1 VGSVGVDLSAYY
13 VERELNMFIV
23 LIIVVCAIL
32 SLGTLW
38 RHEER
43 AIAQWMADSW
53 PMRIWKFFA
62 LVGIVCFVVYAI
74 GSHTATKSIPD
85 ATTEASSASCAL
97 CHRPVVWGLTGKAE
111 A

>member
-1 VGSVGVDLSAYY
+1 VGSVAVDLSAYY

-23 LIIVVCAIL
+23 FIIVVCAIL

-74 GSHTATKSIPD
+74 GSHTATNQYRTPQRTLHLLAAPYAID
-85 ATTEASSASCAL
+85 QL
-97 CHRPVVWGLTGKAE
+97 CGD
-111 A
+111 

>member
-1 VGSVGVDLSAYY
+1 
-13 VERELNMFIV
+13 MFIV
-23 LIIVVCAIL
+23 FIIVVCAIL

-74 GSHTATKSIPD
+74 GSYTATKSTPNASVASVSTPD
-85 ATTEASSASCAL
+85 AITDA
-97 CHRPVVWGLTGKAE
+97 
-111 A
+111 